1 MDGVHKDIIIY
12 IKRIVNLVRAFD
24 CAENKDFRILYL
36 NKLIELIVTNTKIK
50 AKTLH

>member
-12 IKRIVNLVRAFD
+12 IKRVLNLVRAYD
-24 CAENKDFRILYL
+24 GANNKDFRILYL
-36 NKLIELIVTNTKIK
+36 SKLIGLIVINTKIK